1 VRRTLCRGAAGSRS
15 AQGSGDGYSFGGYYA
30 ARIAAFEKRYAAGVA
45 FSALHWT
52 SPRSSAA

>member
-1 VRRTLCRGAAGSRS
+1 M
-15 AQGSGDGYSFGGYYA
+15 GYSFGGYYA
-30 ARIAAFEKRYAAGVA
+30 ARIAALEKRYAAGVA